1 MGAGIKRSMA
11 MNLTLVCC
19 TLLRRCLFLFLNGM
33 QSVGSNLLRVPSKG
47 VSFPLQ
53 ISRVLWF
60 TFLGMIDHVFLNEVV
75 SSISSN
81 SFPLSVMKPRAPSI
95 PYIKRKR
102 W

>member
-1 MGAGIKRSMA
+1 MGAGIKCSMA

-33 QSVGSNLLRVPSKG
+33 QSVGSNLLRVPSEA
-47 VSFPLQ
+47 VSFLQ

-75 SSISSN
+75 SSI
-81 SFPLSVMKPRAPSI
+81 LK
-95 PYIKRKR
+95 
-102 W
+102 